1 MSITRTI
8 AHQAE
13 TVKGAAKRMIGRLAG
28 SWRLRTEGRAGQSK
42 GGIKQARA
50 KITDASGADRPGRT
64 RRSSGT

>member
-28 SWRLRTEGRAGQSK
+28 SRRLRTEGRAGQSK
-42 GGIKQARA
+42 GDIKQAGA
-50 KITDASGADRPGRT
+50 KITDASGG
-64 RRSSGT
+64 